1 MKIIILIINNKH
13 IKCENMATKISQTPT
28 LDGEDARRFLES
40 IEKPKTKKEK
50 EFHQEC
56 IKAFKSVK
64 FTF

>member
-1 MKIIILIINNKH
+1 
-13 IKCENMATKISQTPT
+13 MATKISQPPT